1 MFLSLTFPLLLN
13 WPLSSRLGGLRSQ
26 NTLSEILIRWLN
38 MLFFFSVYN
47 DSNSFSSISMVCG
60 NMDISGTY

>member
-1 MFLSLTFPLLLN
+1 
-13 WPLSSRLGGLRSQ
+13 
-26 NTLSEILIRWLN
+26 LSEILIRWLN